1 MYISLYMY
9 STSIYLSIYLY
20 NDALLCPAKAGAAGV
35 ETVSMGGCVSSSVGW
50 VFSET
55 VAPVEYE

>member
-1 MYISLYMY
+1 MY